1 METLEI
7 LGHRL
12 RKLRKEKR
20 VYQKGMA
27 ELLEVTLRH
36 YQRVEHGDV
45 NIPVLTLCTLADYFG
60 VTTDY
65 LLGRSPEPMGSR
77 LMVEDIPEPDAAG
90 KENRIKGSGN
100 IMPVLQKKLIANS
113 LNILFDLLQRMH
125 NSALISELSAYL
137 MLAVYR
143 AFRIAY

>member
-36 YQRVEHGDV
+36 YQRMEHGDV

-65 LLGRSPEPMGSR
+65 LLGRSQER
-77 LMVEDIPEPDAAG
+77 E
-90 KENRIKGSGN
+90 
-100 IMPVLQKKLIANS
+100 
-113 LNILFDLLQRMH
+113 
-125 NSALISELSAYL
+125 
-137 MLAVYR
+137 
-143 AFRIAY
+143 